1 MHKKLDETY
10 CPAAA
15 VQAWFAD
22 KWAMAVLVQLHEG
35 GPRRFGELWR
45 SIPRVSE
52 KVLAATLDRLERDG
66 LVTRT
71 SYPEVPPRVEY
82 AATTLAA
89 SLYPHLAAL
98 LQWGRDHLGEIRRN
112 RERYPKGG

>member
-22 KWAMAVLVQLHEG
+22 KWAMPVLMQLHEG
-35 GPRRFGELWR
+35 GPLRFGALWR
-45 SIPRVSE
+45 SIPTVSE

-66 LVTRT
+66 LVSRT

-82 AATTLAA
+82 AATALAA

-98 LQWGRDHLGEIRRN
+98 RQWSRDHRDEIRRS
-112 RERYPKGG
+112 REP